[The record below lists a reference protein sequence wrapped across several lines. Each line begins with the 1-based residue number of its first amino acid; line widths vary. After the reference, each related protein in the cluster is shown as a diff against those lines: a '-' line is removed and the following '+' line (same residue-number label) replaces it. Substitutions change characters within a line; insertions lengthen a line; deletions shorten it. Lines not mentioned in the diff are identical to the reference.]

1 MDSESRSGSEPELAG
16 EAWSNAVPV
25 IIAANRLPVRLYRC
39 DDRAETSTS
48 TDGASLDSAASG
60 KWRVEWAGDR
70 VIEAQNTFSHHEI
83 SSRADIKFVGRVGDL
98 EVPEE
103 DQPEVARLLQQFN
116 CYPVFVDAGEAKLYY
131 EDYCK
136 QTLWPAFH
144 NVVDVYS
151 PVDVV
156 VDAENKSQDGPTPCW
171 NPDLQ
176 KLAWHAYSN
185 VNQLF
190 ANVRASHCGLISGAT
205 TLTRRGHGCL
215 AENLRLVR
223 ARRHYMG
230 AGLPS
235 PADPVVHP
243 AQGP

>member
-1 MDSESRSGSEPELAG
+1 MDHESRSGSETELAG
-16 EAWSNAVPV
+16 ETWSNSTPV
-25 IIAANRLPVRLYRC
+25 IIAANRLPVRVHRC
-39 DDRAETSTS
+39 DDHVESDGSLSVSTS
-48 TDGASLDSAASG
+48 TVGHGVIGAALDSATSG
-60 KWRVEWAGDR
+60 KWRAEWAGDR

-83 SSRADIKFVGRVGDL
+83 SARANIKFVGRVGDL

-103 DQPEVARLLQQFN
+103 DQPEVERLLQQFN
-116 CYPVFVDAGEAKLYY
+116 CYPVFVSSDEAKLYY

-136 QTLWPAFH
+136 QTLWPTFH
-144 NVVDVYS
+144 NIVDVYS

-190 ANVRASHCGLISGAT
+190 ANVRT
-205 TLTRRGHGCL
+205 
-215 AENLRLVR
+215 
-223 ARRHYMG
+223 
-230 AGLPS
+230 
-235 PADPVVHP
+235 VHV
-243 AQGP
+243 GI